1 MSAVTRSMVR
11 VGKLCGGMER
21 ENAIIMAAALTV
33 LMLSVVGDL

>member
-1 MSAVTRSMVR
+1 MSAETWPMVP
-11 VGKLCGGMER
+11 VGKLCDGTER